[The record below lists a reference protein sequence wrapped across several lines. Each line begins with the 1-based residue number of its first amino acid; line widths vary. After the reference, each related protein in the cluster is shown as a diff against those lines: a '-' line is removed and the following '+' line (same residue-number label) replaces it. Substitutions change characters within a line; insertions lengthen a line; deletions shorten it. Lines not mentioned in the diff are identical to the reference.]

1 MILSPVN
8 LKREKL
14 YAAMVAKG
22 MATTTVEKATTVEL
36 KSLSKKIFYSKKP
49 IWVKNVERVVD
60 FPLLL

>member
-14 YAAMVAKG
+14 YAAIVAKG

-36 KSLSKKIFYSKKP
+36 KSLS
-49 IWVKNVERVVD
+49 ER
-60 FPLLL
+60 L